1 MHRTDFSYRL
11 PPGLI
16 AQHPLPERGASR
28 LLCLDGASGD
38 ISHHRFGE
46 LLDNVL
52 FPIDLTVQIQRYKH
66 AALEIGKDGL
76 SIANR

>member
-1 MHRTDFSYRL
+1 MQRTDFSYRL

-38 ISHHRFGE
+38 ISDDF
-46 LLDNVL
+46 VL
-52 FPIDLTVQIQRYKH
+52 RV
-66 AALEIGKDGL
+66 GL
-76 SIANR
+76 VIKGDKTLNFLQNH